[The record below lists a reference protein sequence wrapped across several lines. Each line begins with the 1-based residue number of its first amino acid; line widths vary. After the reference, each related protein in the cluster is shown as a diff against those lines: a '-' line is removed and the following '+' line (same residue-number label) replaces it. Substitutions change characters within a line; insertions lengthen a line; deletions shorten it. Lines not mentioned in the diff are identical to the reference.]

1 MIDIKSLYTATT
13 ADLTTLDM
21 SVLCEWRYGKKK
33 PVFINLLESNEVLKT
48 AIAEI
53 DAWTAT
59 NMPILHDLLS
69 NSPKYK
75 LGLSVLIAII
85 IKAQQEGKI
94 ENARYKEFKDEFASL
109 INDAF
114 NDAKAQLEKLHGR
127 REIDARGDMSDAIVY
142 DRPSNLHEIGSAY
155 KKFTKLTKWV
165 DENTDP
171 APILFGLT
179 NLLDEVYVFHVA
191 NKELK
196 EIITATVRKKAE
208 PNLDQGE
215 QFTCS
220 CCFRPIRLQN
230 KKSNIIAYHGF
241 TRDWYGITST
251 SCKGSWYE
259 PFEKSC
265 EGTLAYLKDLN
276 GLLVSQKEQLAKM
289 EQRFAGMAKEDEEYK
304 KVSQIIRSIKFLIE
318 KQIPSTQEM
327 LLRRIKDSYPDQHPE
342 ALELVELEGK

>member
-251 SCKGSWYE
+251 SCKGSWYP
-259 PFEKSC
+259 PFEQSC
-265 EGTLAYLKDLN
+265 EGTLAYLKDLKQ
-276 GLLVSQKEQLAKM
+276 LLISRKEFLPKLEAK
-289 EQRFAGMAKEDEEYK
+289 FAGMTKEDEEYIK
-304 KVSQIIRSIKFLIE
+304 TGQAVRSLKSLIE
-318 KQIPSTQEM
+318 REIPSTQEM
-327 LLRRIKDSYPDQHPE
+327 LCNAINKNFPNQHPE
-342 ALELVELEGK
+342 ALALATTEVK